1 MCVRKWQIY
10 NQQCPNDTHFHLS
23 CMGYKC
29 YPNNARTNWICPEC
43 KVQGNKLTTS
53 VPTNAIN
60 PNEKTLHDMSLSDLD
75 KSDFDVL
82 DSDDTGENSMSC
94 SNSDISINNITVADD
109 IDKTSSLGT
118 LTDKE
123 FAIIES
129 STGWL
134 DCVIIH
140 QAQLL
145 LKQLNPNIEGFQRT
159 TLGPVR
165 KF

>member
-1 MCVRKWQIY
+1 
-10 NQQCPNDTHFHLS
+10 
-23 CMGYKC
+23 MGYKR
-29 YPNNARTNWICPEC
+29 YPNNSRTNWICLEC
-43 KVQGNKLTTS
+43 KVQGNKLATS
-53 VPTNAIN
+53 APTNAIN
-60 PNEKTLHDMSLSDLD
+60 PNEKTLCDISLSELE

-82 DSDDTGENSMSC
+82 DSDETGESSMLC
-94 SNSDISINNITVADD
+94 SNSDISITNITVADD
-109 IDKTSSLGT
+109 IDKTSLGT

-140 QAQLL
+140 QAQIL
-145 LKQLNPNIEGFQRT
+145 LKQLNPNIEGFQCT

-165 KF
+165 NLMWLVVNSFRSCTPVEITGYV

>member
-1 MCVRKWQIY
+1 MADSNDKLIQCHK
-10 NQQCPNDTHFHLS
+10 QQCPNVTYFHLS
-23 CMGYKC
+23 CMGYKR
-29 YPNNARTNWICPEC
+29 YPDNARTNWICPEC
-43 KVQGNKLTTS
+43 KVQGNKLATS
-53 VPTNAIN
+53 APTNAIN
-60 PNEKTLHDMSLSDLD
+60 PDEKTLDDISLSDLE

-82 DSDDTGENSMSC
+82 DSDETGESSMLC
-94 SNSDISINNITVADD
+94 SNSDVSITNITVADD

-140 QAQLL
+140 QTQFL
-145 LKQLNPNIEGFQRT
+145 
-159 TLGPVR
+159 
-165 KF
+165 